1 MHIININPIEIAQ
14 IISSLFFSILFFQSG
29 IDKIIDFKGNL
40 IFFTEHFKNT
50 LLRDILSPSL
60 YFLII
65 IELVTA
71 MINFYGFVYSIF
83 YLDTFFIFLGTV
95 FSSIVFLMLF
105 FGQRIAKDYIGAADI
120 TIYLILS
127 IITLISFELKG

>member
-1 MHIININPIEIAQ
+1 MHITNLNPIEIAQ
-14 IISSLFFSILFFQSG
+14 ILSSLFFSILFFQSG

-50 LLRDILSPSL
+50 LLKNILSPSL

-65 IELVTA
+65 IEIVTA
-71 MINFYGFVYSIF
+71 IINSYGFIYSIF
-83 YLDTFFIFLGTV
+83 YLDTFFIFSGAV
-95 FSSIVFLMLF
+95 FSSIVFLILF

-120 TIYLILS
+120 TIYFILS